1 MISDKQL
8 QANQENSQKSTG
20 PKTEAGKKRSSL
32 NAVRHGLT
40 GHVVVLPEEDLE
52 AFNQLSTKLMTG
64 LGIQGDHELELAKI
78 YCMSVWQ
85 VHRAMAVQD
94 TMFSLGLMEQ
104 VAENLNIED
113 PQAHNAVAYAK
124 TFRQESEA
132 FTRITL
138 YTQRL
143 VNQSK
148 SLLKQLKEVQS
159 ERLHREQNEMAEAVR
174 IYKFK
179 QMMGETFDPAANGF
193 VYSPQAIRDHLQ
205 REKLKY
211 EGWLGANCEYD
222 RAKYDKMTHQTAA

>member
-1 MISDKQL
+1 MTSDKQIA
-8 QANQENSQKSTG
+8 ANQENSLKSTG

-40 GHVVVLPEEDLE
+40 GHVVVLPQEDLE
-52 AFNQLSTKLMTG
+52 AFDQLSTKLYAE
-64 LGIQGDHELELAKI
+64 LRIQGDHELELAKI
-78 YCMSVWQ
+78 YCMSVWNL
-85 VHRAMAVQD
+85 HRAMAIQD
-94 TMFSLGLMEQ
+94 TMFSLGIMEH
-104 VAENLNIED
+104 VGENFNVEE
-113 PQAHNAVAYAK
+113 PQAHNAVSNAK

-148 SLLKQLKEVQS
+148 SLLKQLKEVQA

-211 EGWLGANCEYD
+211 EGWLGAECKYD
-222 RAKYDKMTHQTAA
+222 RAKYDKMTLQAAA